1 MQSMTE
7 DQVRD
12 LAGKIL
18 NLQNSEIAL
27 AGVWQI
33 TTFKQLW
40 FESINKPDWRYL
52 PKNKRDV
59 TLILET
65 KASKFSFTQGHRDEL
80 LRNCQIVSSQYDKVI
95 GILYNGFE
103 VKVFKNGE
111 EVNTASDLQSKEYY
125 FKLFLENKID
135 KQKIYTITKRIN
147 DSLHFEF
154 GIKNLYHRMIFT
166 ACALVAAR
174 YGTFLAKGMNY
185 ATFHTSILSG
195 LSKSLEDHTTQNRKL
210 NLLLEVYAEI
220 RMNIT
225 DNQQA
230 IDNFID
236 SVLEISDLVNSEF
249 WNGED
254 VMWIFFNEFNRYK
267 KKSESGQVF
276 TPDHITS
283 LMYRLIE
290 VNQHDVV
297 LDAAC
302 GSGAFLVKAM
312 ANMIKESGGN
322 NTEKAKNIKQKQ
334 LFWVEFDREIYAL
347 ACANMLIHKD
357 GKTNL
362 EQLDTRTEEVA
373 KWIASKSIT
382 KVLMNPPFENKY
394 GCIPIVKNVLDH
406 VKIGTKCAFILPDKK
421 LEKTSASL
429 MKRILAQHTLQK
441 IIKLPEKTFDAGVT
455 TSIFIFEAGL
465 PQNEKDIFACYIQDD
480 GLERVKNQGRQ
491 DVKEKRPEIEDMRV
505 EIIKK
510 QSGSETIQWIKP
522 ELTSLSYQLPKKEF
536 EIYEEDFVKT
546 VMDYYLFEQGID
558 AKTFEDNLLKK
569 VLYSSE
575 IERSDWKITISLDN
589 NKKKDE

>member
-1 MQSMTE
+1 MTE

-59 TLILET
+59 SLILET
-65 KASKFSFTQGHRDEL
+65 KASKFSFTQAHRDEL

-95 GILYNGFE
+95 GILYNGVE

-283 LMYRLIE
+283 LMYI
-290 VNQHDVV
+290 
-297 LDAAC
+297 
-302 GSGAFLVKAM
+302 
-312 ANMIKESGGN
+312 NM
-322 NTEKAKNIKQKQ
+322 
-334 LFWVEFDREIYAL
+334 
-347 ACANMLIHKD
+347 M
-357 GKTNL
+357 
-362 EQLDTRTEEVA
+362 
-373 KWIASKSIT
+373 
-382 KVLMNPPFENKY
+382 
-394 GCIPIVKNVLDH
+394 
-406 VKIGTKCAFILPDKK
+406 
-421 LEKTSASL
+421 
-429 MKRILAQHTLQK
+429 
-441 IIKLPEKTFDAGVT
+441 
-455 TSIFIFEAGL
+455 
-465 PQNEKDIFACYIQDD
+465 
-480 GLERVKNQGRQ
+480 
-491 DVKEKRPEIEDMRV
+491 
-505 EIIKK
+505 
-510 QSGSETIQWIKP
+510 
-522 ELTSLSYQLPKKEF
+522 
-536 EIYEEDFVKT
+536 
-546 VMDYYLFEQGID
+546 
-558 AKTFEDNLLKK
+558 
-569 VLYSSE
+569 
-575 IERSDWKITISLDN
+575 
-589 NKKKDE
+589 